1 MRNIKIADSLVF
13 IMLLFP
19 FYTKAQQVTEQKATQ
34 ENKQEDGNQIS
45 ILIKQLG
52 EKDTIID
59 KLENQI
65 NMLNKQLTNEKSVAQ
80 TKEGEFKQ
88 KENSLNETITQL
100 KNEKQA
106 LKSRNDTIEQ
116 NLKDLE
122 QRFKNLDKIIYKQ
135 CLYYTLEHRY
145 NPQLVNDARQCL
157 EKMDTKSSHPTEFET
172 YRPFLDTYA
181 KYNSEVKGFL
191 KGQQKNLKRK
201 GWNINEIARLQAR
214 HNLEHL
220 EYYNYYKKKDKYPW
234 QSIVYLDEV
243 IDDYF
248 KLLESS
254 KINEKNLQELINKLP
269 ETETKVAT
277 ETETKVIETEEKAE
291 SKTESKTKHK
301 K

>member
-100 KNEKQA
+100 NRI
-106 LKSRNDTIEQ
+106 LKIWNNASRT
-116 NLKDLE
+116 
-122 QRFKNLDKIIYKQ
+122 
-135 CLYYTLEHRY
+135 
-145 NPQLVNDARQCL
+145 
-157 EKMDTKSSHPTEFET
+157 
-172 YRPFLDTYA
+172 
-181 KYNSEVKGFL
+181 
-191 KGQQKNLKRK
+191 
-201 GWNINEIARLQAR
+201 
-214 HNLEHL
+214 
-220 EYYNYYKKKDKYPW
+220 
-234 QSIVYLDEV
+234 
-243 IDDYF
+243 
-248 KLLESS
+248 
-254 KINEKNLQELINKLP
+254 
-269 ETETKVAT
+269 
-277 ETETKVIETEEKAE
+277 
-291 SKTESKTKHK
+291 
-301 K
+301 